1 MSNNC
6 KQWYLR
12 IPLNPWHWHF
22 HWVSLKIPVSRYSS
36 LFYFQNIHRI
46 NMANIWTYHVKVI
59 LWKNFLIRRRHWFL
73 TLCEALVPV
82 LLFLLVAYGRSKIS
96 ALSKHEVI
104 NVTYN
109 DPFLLSYGN
118 PGINL
123 EETQLLFAPSTTYH
137 DDIIHRVQEKFQI
150 INNSELYRKAITPNG
165 YFWMHIFADIHGFSN
180 ADQLLKYYVKSSNT
194 SVVAIIFSS
203 PPNSSSL
210 DYTIRLH
217 NQYYSWS
224 TNRLYENQFTFIPG
238 VGMCIVFNSG
248 VDPGSCC
255 CR

>member
-1 MSNNC
+1 
-6 KQWYLR
+6 
-12 IPLNPWHWHF
+12 
-22 HWVSLKIPVSRYSS
+22 
-36 LFYFQNIHRI
+36 
-46 NMANIWTYHVKVI
+46 MANIWTYHVKVI

-165 YFWMHIFADIHGFSN
+165 YF
-180 ADQLLKYYVKSSNT
+180 
-194 SVVAIIFSS
+194 
-203 PPNSSSL
+203 
-210 DYTIRLH
+210 
-217 NQYYSWS
+217 
-224 TNRLYENQFTFIPG
+224 
-238 VGMCIVFNSG
+238 
-248 VDPGSCC
+248 
-255 CR
+255 